1 VRMHL
6 VDGTYELFRHF
17 YAVPS
22 HRTAAGAEVAAAR
35 GVLQSVMRLLT
46 EGASHVGVATDHVIE
61 SFRNELWAGYKTG
74 EGIDPNLWSQFWP
87 LEEALVAMGVVVW
100 PMVELEADDAM
111 ASGAAVADE
120 DPAVEQVL
128 ICTPD
133 KDLGQCVRGDRVVQL
148 DRRKGVILDEAAV
161 MAKFGV
167 PPTSIPDYLALV
179 GDAAD
184 GLPGLPGWGAKTTG
198 AVLSR
203 FGHIEDIPWD
213 PSHWEVPVRSAP
225 TLSATLRDGYDNALL
240 FRHLATLRV
249 DRSLLT
255 SVDELRWRGPTADF
269 PAVCDV
275 LDAPRLASQAEA
287 LAAARNG

>member
-1 VRMHL
+1 MQVHL

-17 YAVPS
+17 YGVPS

-35 GVLQSVMRLLT
+35 GVLQSVMRMLSD
-46 EGASHVGVATDHVIE
+46 GATHVGVATDHVIE

-87 LEEALVAMGVVVW
+87 LEEALLAMGVVVW

-133 KDLGQCVRGDRVVQL
+133 KDLGQCVRGNRVVQL
-148 DRRKGVILDEAAV
+148 DRRKGVILDQAAV

-184 GLPGLPGWGAKTTG
+184 GLPGLPRLGGQDGRGRPRPLRPYRGHPGGPESLGAAG
-198 AVLSR
+198 AER
-203 FGHIEDIPWD
+203 GNP
-213 PSHWEVPVRSAP
+213 
-225 TLSATLRDGYDNALL
+225 
-240 FRHLATLRV
+240 FRHPARPLRRRPALQAPGHAPGRPV
-249 DRSLLT
+249 AAHIGRRAPVAGSDRRLPGR
-255 SVDELRWRGPTADF
+255 VRR
-269 PAVCDV
+269 
-275 LDAPRLASQAEA
+275 PRCASAGVTGRSPGRLPQ
-287 LAAARNG
+287 